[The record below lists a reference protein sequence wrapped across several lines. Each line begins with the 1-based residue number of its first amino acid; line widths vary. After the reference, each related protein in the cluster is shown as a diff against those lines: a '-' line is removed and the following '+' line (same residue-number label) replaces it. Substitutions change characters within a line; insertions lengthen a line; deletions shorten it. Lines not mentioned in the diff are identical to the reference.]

1 MDDHLPSPLPPLKA
15 NSCESDCDGTF
26 GKRRLV
32 CHSGAVNSLALS
44 VKAKIVL
51 QEESEGSQLSNLRE
65 RGGVLRLLEEDRAA
79 RPRVPSQ

>member
-1 MDDHLPSPLPPLKA
+1 M
-15 NSCESDCDGTF
+15 
-26 GKRRLV
+26 

-51 QEESEGSQLSNLRE
+51 QEESEGSQLSTLRE
-65 RGGVLRLLEEDRAA
+65 HGGMLRRLEEDCAA